1 MTRLLPK
8 LPAILL
14 ILGAILRVAGMG
26 AAAIW
31 FDEALM
37 LYRAGIPFLTLFL
50 ELSEKSGNLLLE
62 IILRPLLAISH
73 SVLMLRIPSMI
84 AGLVSL
90 WLVWKLMQRLDFTL
104 RQQITTSAIVACL
117 PGLLWIA
124 QDARSYS
131 LLSCLFL
138 AALWFALESQWLGL
152 LAVCGLMIYT
162 QSTGAVYA
170 VAALVI
176 TLYLYPW
183 KVKRILLV
191 GLLIALAWL
200 PAIWRIHGTGT
211 IRNIWN
217 PSLTLPINTL
227 QAMWPGLWGWFVWP
241 AFIVL
246 SLSLLLLFSRIKA
259 HGRFVLVH
267 AWALPILGMVLYYL
281 VTKENIIMYRTLM
294 PILFPFSLWLG
305 WELGRNRLTSNVLS
319 VGWAFILV
327 AGLVIWNPAN
337 RGGHLDQVANEIR
350 SQWRTGDT
358 LVYTTVTVG
367 LPFGYYLGDLP
378 HTWND
383 IIQEPDVLAP
393 PSIVRTYLDPPTG
406 TATRSW
412 VLIPNEPRLITAKEK
427 IVLEALVHHQ
437 EPIYTVNYMQSAQL
451 NVYLVEEP

>member
-8 LPAILL
+8 LPVILL
-14 ILGAILRVAGMG
+14 VLGAVLRVVGIG

-62 IILRPLLAISH
+62 IILRPLMAISN

-104 RQQITTSAIVACL
+104 RQQITASAIVAVL

-124 QDARSYS
+124 QDARSYG

-176 TLYLYPW
+176 ALYLYPW
-183 KVKRILLV
+183 KAKRILLV
-191 GLLIALAWL
+191 GLLTVFAWL

-217 PSLTLPINTL
+217 PQLTLPINAL
-227 QAMWPGLWGWFVWP
+227 QAIWPGLWGWFVLP
-241 AFIVL
+241 ACIIL
-246 SLSLLLLFSRIKA
+246 GLSLLFLFFGTKA
-259 HGRFVLVH
+259 RGRFVLLH
-267 AWALPILGMVLYYL
+267 AWALPCLGMVLYYL

-319 VGWAFILV
+319 AGWAFILL
-327 AGLVIWNPAN
+327 AGLVIWNPAD
-337 RGGHLDQVANEIR
+337 RGGHLDQVADEIR

-383 IIQEPDVLAP
+383 IIHEPDVLAS
-393 PSIVRTYLDPPTG
+393 PSIIRTYQATPTG
-406 TATRSW
+406 GAARAW
-412 VLIPNEPRLITAKEK
+412 VIIPNEPTLITPAEN
-427 IVLEALVHHQ
+427 IELDLLVHHQ
-437 EPIYTVNYMQSAQL
+437 KPIYTVNYMQSAQL